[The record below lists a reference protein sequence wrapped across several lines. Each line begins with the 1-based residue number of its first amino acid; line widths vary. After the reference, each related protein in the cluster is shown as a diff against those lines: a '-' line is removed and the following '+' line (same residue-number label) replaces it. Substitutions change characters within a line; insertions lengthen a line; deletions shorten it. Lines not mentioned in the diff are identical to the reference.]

1 MKFLQEIKYFLENP
15 EENLEDFFEN
25 KFLIWIDHR
34 EFDNYIIEY
43 VNYFLNEDNKIIYE
57 IKKSE
62 KERWVGIFL
71 KNWEEFVEIPY
82 KDDKME
88 RDITINF
95 INNFIKEKYKILW
108 FKETLWD
115 DTLWFIVLKN
125 SDIEELKNEFWEDF
139 FNFYFPEVEEEMF
152 NLGMTKIWEILK
164 ERKKFKNNL

>member
-1 MKFLQEIKYFLENP
+1 
-15 EENLEDFFEN
+15 
-25 KFLIWIDHR
+25 
-34 EFDNYIIEY
+34 
-43 VNYFLNEDNKIIYE
+43 
-57 IKKSE
+57 
-62 KERWVGIFL
+62 
-71 KNWEEFVEIPY
+71 
-82 KDDKME
+82 ME

>member
-34 EFDNYIIEY
+34 EFDDYIIEY